1 MIVVSG
7 GGTGIGAAV
16 AQRFREAGRPVVIT
30 GRREGP
36 LREVADRTGATPL
49 VCDHTDPASLEHLA
63 DACTD
68 GVEVLVN
75 NAGGNTS
82 LGQPDPVTLKDVA
95 ADWEANLASNVLT
108 AVLTTAAL
116 DPVLRDGGRVVNIG
130 SIAADTGA
138 GSYGAAKAAVAAWT
152 LDLAGDLGHRGYHRQ
167 RRRARVRR
175 PHGVLPRRDPGGAPR
190 ASAGRDPHRTARG
203 TGRHRRG
210 RLLPGLARGAAR
222 HRPDAARRRRCLDHP
237 LNAPILP
244 AEQAVVTYR

>member
-16 AQRFREAGRPVVIT
+16 AQRFRDAGRPVLIT
-30 GRREGP
+30 GRREAP
-36 LREVADRTGATPL
+36 LREVADRTGATAL
-49 VCDHTDPASLEHLA
+49 VCDHGDPAALA
-63 DACTD
+63 DLVHACAG

-152 LDLAGDLGHRGYHRQ
+152 LDLAGDLGHRGITVNAVAPGFVDRTEFF
-167 RRRARVRR
+167 
-175 PHGVLPRRDPGGAPR
+175 PGGIREERRERLLAATR
-190 ASAGRDPHRTARG
+190 
-203 TGRHRRG
+203 TGRLG
-210 RLLPGLARGAAR
+210 EPVDIAEAVFFLASPEAR
-222 HRPDAARRRRCLDHP
+222 H
-237 LNAPILP
+237 
-244 AEQAVVTYR
+244 VTGQTLHVDGGAWTTR

>member
-30 GRREGP
+30 GRRGAP

-49 VCDHTDPASLEHLA
+49 VCDHTDPASLAELA
-63 DACTD
+63 DSCAD

-82 LGQPDPVTLKDVA
+82 LRRPDPVGLGDVA

-116 DPVLRDGGRVVNIG
+116 DPVLRDGGRIVNIG

-152 LDLAGDLGHRGYHRQ
+152 LDLAGDLGHRHITVNAVAPGFVDRTEFF
-167 RRRARVRR
+167 
-175 PHGVLPRRDPGGAPR
+175 PGGIREKRRERLLA
-190 ASAGRDPHRTARG
+190 ATL
-203 TGRHRRG
+203 TGRLG
-210 RLLPGLARGAAR
+210 EPVDIAEAVFFLASPEAR
-222 HRPDAARRRRCLDHP
+222 H
-237 LNAPILP
+237 
-244 AEQAVVTYR
+244 VTGQTLHVDGGAWTTR

>member
-16 AQRFREAGRPVVIT
+16 AQRFGEAGRPVVIT

-49 VCDHTDPASLEHLA
+49 VCDHTDPASLEQLA

-95 ADWEANLASNVLT
+95 SDWEANLASNVLT

-152 LDLAGDLGHRGYHRQ
+152 LDLAGDLGHRGITVNAVAPGFVDRTEFFPGGI
-167 RRRARVRR
+167 REERRARLLAATRTGRLGEPIDIAEVVFFLASPEAR
-175 PHGVLPRRDPGGAPR
+175 HVTGQTLHVDGGAWTTR
-190 ASAGRDPHRTARG
+190 
-203 TGRHRRG
+203 
-210 RLLPGLARGAAR
+210 
-222 HRPDAARRRRCLDHP
+222 
-237 LNAPILP
+237 
-244 AEQAVVTYR
+244 